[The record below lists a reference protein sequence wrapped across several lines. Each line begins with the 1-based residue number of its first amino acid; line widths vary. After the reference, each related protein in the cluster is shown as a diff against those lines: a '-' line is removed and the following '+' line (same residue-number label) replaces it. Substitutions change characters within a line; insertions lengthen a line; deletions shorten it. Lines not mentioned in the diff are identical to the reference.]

1 MLLNPTFSSASNV
14 EASHWRCSW
23 FYSRVRPFKCYKKCM
38 YVCMHVFSRPALKKN
53 AIHRE
58 MKQMCISSPLFLF
71 VSVLS
76 RKKYPLITSPQRS
89 KYKSN
94 EYILFSIFGLE
105 CLLALLLLSRIRT
118 DPYHRLPGFSLSPPQ
133 THKDAQQTQ
142 NQDRL

>member
-1 MLLNPTFSSASNV
+1 
-14 EASHWRCSW
+14 
-23 FYSRVRPFKCYKKCM
+23 
-38 YVCMHVFSRPALKKN
+38 
-53 AIHRE
+53 

-133 THKDAQQTQ
+133 THKDTQQTR
-142 NQDRL
+142 NQDRLLTSNATDIQIRSRTCLLAGKEMMCSQPNPYPQHTRSDRKRKSKSQSIVLYQGTYL